1 MKSQTP
7 SSRPGVISDRPALRQ
22 SPRGEM
28 LSAMLRRSPPR
39 SPRLP
44 VYVVLVVAVLAG
56 CERRGGCTGANCGTI
71 IDAAVAEPGTL
82 LPPSSEDIVAN
93 DIDEQLFLKLADV
106 GMSENTLGD
115 EDFQALLAQKW
126 EWDGPL
132 TLVFHLDPR
141 ARWQDGQPVTAAD
154 VEFTFNAY
162 TDSAVASPFRPKL
175 HRIAS
180 VTQRDSLTA
189 VFRFRERYPEMFYDA
204 VYHMRILPAHLLRPV
219 PRDQWRT
226 APFGRQPV
234 GDGPYRFVRWQPAQ
248 SIELVADS
256 TFFLGRPGIR
266 RLIWR
271 FTPNLQVAVQQ
282 AIADQADVREQLVA
296 PDNVKRAREAKH
308 LAIYPYRG
316 SVYHFPAF
324 NRRAA
329 DDTTKPHPI
338 FAGREVRRALARAVD
353 RASLLKSA
361 LDDLAKVPPGPIS
374 ELLWIW
380 DPDIRQL
387 PYDTVQAART
397 LTARGW
403 RDHDGDGIRDKNG
416 QPLAFH
422 ILVPTSS
429 VLRKQYARLLQ
440 EQYRAIG
447 VHVEVDEL
455 EPTVVNQ
462 RVGTGKYDT
471 AILSRSNDPS
481 PSSGIA
487 QSWTRAGFGL
497 SNFGRYYNPEFERL
511 VDRAVTAT
519 TRDQARAL
527 WRAAIETLNA
537 DAPGIFLYALDNVA
551 AVQKRVDNVQFRP
564 DSWAALLRTWRIPP
578 DRLIDR
584 DRVER

>member
-1 MKSQTP
+1 
-7 SSRPGVISDRPALRQ
+7 
-22 SPRGEM
+22 M
-28 LSAMLRRSPPR
+28 LSAMLRRSLPR

-44 VYVVLVVAVLAG
+44 VYIVLVVAVLAG
-56 CERRGGCTGANCGTI
+56 CERRGGCTGSNCGTL
-71 IDAAVAEPGTL
+71 IDAAVGEPATL
-82 LPPSSEDIVAN
+82 LPPSSEDIVAS
-93 DIDEQLFLKLADV
+93 DIGEQLFLKLADV

-141 ARWQDGQPVTAAD
+141 ARWHDGQPVTAAD

-162 TDSAVASPFRPKL
+162 NDSAVGSPYRPKL

-189 VFRFRERYPEMFYDA
+189 VFRFKERYPEMFYDA

-219 PRDQWRT
+219 PRDQWRN

-234 GDGPYRFVRWQPAQ
+234 GDGPYRFVRWQAAQ

-256 TFFLGRPGIR
+256 AFFLGRPGIR

-282 AIADQADVREQLVA
+282 AIADEADVREQLVT
-296 PDNVKRAREAKH
+296 PENVERARAAKQ
-308 LAIYPYRG
+308 LAVYTYRG
-316 SVYHFPAF
+316 NVYTLLWF
-324 NRRAA
+324 NQRSP
-329 DDTTKPHPI
+329 DDSTLPHPI
-338 FAGREVRRALARAVD
+338 FADRDVRRALTMAVD

-361 LDDLAKVPPGPIS
+361 LGELAKVPPGPMS
-374 ELLWIW
+374 ELLGIW
-380 DPDIRQL
+380 DPEIRQL
-387 PYDTVQAART
+387 PYDTAQAARI
-397 LTARGW
+397 LSAHGW
-403 RDHDGDGIRDKNG
+403 RDHDGDGVRDKNG
-416 QPLAFH
+416 QPLEFH
-422 ILVPTSS
+422 ILVPTTS
-429 VLRKQYARLLQ
+429 VLRRQYARLLQ

-447 VHVEVDEL
+447 VKVDIDEL
-455 EPTVVNQ
+455 EGAVVNQ
-462 RVGTGKYDT
+462 RAATGKFDT
-471 AILSRSNDPS
+471 AILSRANDPS

-487 QSWTRAGFGL
+487 QSWTRAGFGG
-497 SNFGRYYNPEFERL
+497 SNFGRYYNPELERL
-511 VDRAVTAT
+511 VDRAVTAN

-527 WRAAIETLNA
+527 WRAAMETVNA

-551 AVQKRVDNVQFRP
+551 AVHKRVENVQFRP

>member
-1 MKSQTP
+1 
-7 SSRPGVISDRPALRQ
+7 
-22 SPRGEM
+22 M
-28 LSAMLRRSPPR
+28 LSAMLRRSLPR

-44 VYVVLVVAVLAG
+44 VYIVLVVAVLAG
-56 CERRGGCTGANCGTI
+56 CERRGGCTGSNCGTL
-71 IDAAVAEPGTL
+71 IDAAVGEPATL
-82 LPPSSEDIVAN
+82 LPPSSEDIVAS
-93 DIDEQLFLKLADV
+93 DIGEQLFLKLADV

-162 TDSAVASPFRPKL
+162 NDSAVASPYRPKL

-189 VFRFRERYPEMFYDA
+189 VFRFKERYPEMFYDA

-219 PRDQWRT
+219 PREQWRN

-234 GDGPYRFVRWQPAQ
+234 GDGPYRFVRWQAAQ

-282 AIADQADVREQLVA
+282 AIADEADVREQLVT
-296 PDNVKRAREAKH
+296 PDNVERARAAKQ
-308 LAIYPYRG
+308 LAVYTYRG
-316 SVYHFPAF
+316 NVYTLLWF
-324 NRRAA
+324 NQRSP
-329 DDTTKPHPI
+329 DDSTLPHPI
-338 FAGREVRRALARAVD
+338 FADRDVRRALTMAVD

-361 LDDLAKVPPGPIS
+361 LGELAKVPPGPMS
-374 ELLWIW
+374 ELLGIW

-387 PYDTVQAART
+387 PYDTAQAARI
-397 LTARGW
+397 LSAHGW
-403 RDHDGDGIRDKNG
+403 RDHDGDGVRDKNG
-416 QPLAFH
+416 QPLEFH
-422 ILVPTSS
+422 VLVPTTS
-429 VLRKQYARLLQ
+429 VLRRQYARLLQ

-447 VHVEVDEL
+447 VKVDIDEL
-455 EPTVVNQ
+455 EAAVVNQ
-462 RVGTGKYDT
+462 RAATGKFDT
-471 AILSRSNDPS
+471 AILSRANDPS

-487 QSWTRAGFGL
+487 QSWTRAGFGG
-497 SNFGRYYNPEFERL
+497 SNFGRYYNPELERL
-511 VDRAVTAT
+511 VDRAVTAN

-527 WRAAIETLNA
+527 WRAAMETVNA

-551 AVQKRVDNVQFRP
+551 AVHKRVENVQFRP

>member
-1 MKSQTP
+1 
-7 SSRPGVISDRPALRQ
+7 
-22 SPRGEM
+22 M

-39 SPRLP
+39 LT
-44 VYVVLVVAVLAG
+44 VIIVLAVAVLAG
-56 CERRGGCTGANCGTI
+56 CEPRGGCTGANCGTLI
-71 IDAAVAEPGTL
+71 NAAVAEPSTL
-82 LPPSSEDIVAN
+82 LPPSSEEIVTN

-175 HRIAS
+175 RRVAS
-180 VTQRDSLTA
+180 VTQRDSLTT

-226 APFGRQPV
+226 ALFGRQPV

-282 AIADQADVREQLVA
+282 VVADQADIREQLVT
-296 PDNVKRAREAKH
+296 PDNVKRARDAKH
-308 LAIYPYRG
+308 LA
-316 SVYHFPAF
+316 VYTYVGNVYTFLSF
-324 NRRAA
+324 NQRSPT
-329 DDTTKPHPI
+329 DSTQPHPI
-338 FAGREVRRALARAVD
+338 FADRELRRALARAVD

-361 LDDLAKVPPGPIS
+361 LGDLAKVPQGPMS
-374 ELLWIW
+374 TLLGRIW
-380 DPDIRQL
+380 DPEIRQL
-387 PYDTVQAART
+387 SYDTALAAR
-397 LTARGW
+397 LLSAHGW
-403 RDHDGDGIRDKNG
+403 RDHDGDGVRDKDG

-429 VLRKQYARLLQ
+429 VLRRQYARLLQ
-440 EQYRAIG
+440 EQFRAIG

-455 EPTVVNQ
+455 ESAVVSQ

-481 PSSGIA
+481 PGSGIA
-487 QSWTRAGFGL
+487 QSWTQAGFGG
-497 SNFGRYYNPEFERL
+497 SNFGRYYNPEFERI
-511 VDRAVTAT
+511 VDLANSAT
-519 TRDQARAL
+519 TRDRARAL
-527 WRAAIETLNA
+527 WRAAMETLNA

-551 AVQKRVDNVQFRP
+551 AVHKRVENVQFRA
-564 DSWAALLRTWRIPP
+564 DSWAALLRTWRIPT